1 MKSWIPNK
9 SDAADAST
17 RERLMKAASGLFARK
32 GFDRVSVREIAVA
45 SGCNLC
51 LVSYYFGGKEKLYQ
65 RIFENFFERVGRHI
79 DKSQA
84 EHADTGKAISKQEF
98 SAELRKNI
106 RFILDEFT
114 NEPEVKVMMH
124 REVMDGFPRTQKLFD
139 QHLIKVKTGMVGLY
153 ERAQKAGH
161 IRPEIHVPTFSVL
174 LNRSIE
180 AYLVSYMFAKPIQE
194 FAINPSKEPDRFI
207 EQIEEVFLK
216 GVLT

>member
-1 MKSWIPNK
+1 MKSK
-9 SDAADAST
+9 LSEKDLAQDKST
-17 RERLMKAASGLFARK
+17 RDRLLKAASKLFAKK
-32 GFDRVSVREIAVA
+32 GFDRVSVREIAGA
-45 SGCNLC
+45 SGSNLC

-65 RIFENFFERVGRHI
+65 KIFENFFERMARHL
-79 DKSQA
+79 DQSQA
-84 EHADTGKAISKQEF
+84 QHADSDKPMSKHEF
-98 SAELRKNI
+98 SEELRRNI
-106 RFILDEFT
+106 RFILDEFVS
-114 NEPEVKVMMH
+114 EPEVKVMMH

-139 QHLIKVKTGMVGLY
+139 QHLVKVKAGMMGLY
-153 ERAQKAGH
+153 QRAQKAGH

-194 FAINPSKEPDRFI
+194 VAINPSKEPDRFI